1 MIPGKKKDHG
11 SGKPAPSGIMW
22 SFAAGSNLATS
33 TLSAEKESRKNL
45 NKFYKELRTL
55 KTVNMAGRQFGDEGL
70 FFLAES
76 LAYDKS
82 AEEVDFS
89 GNGITAVGIEAFD
102 GVLQIN
108 TTLKTLNLSG
118 NDIGD
123 EGAKIYWLKMWVSR
137 NSS

>member
-1 MIPGKKKDHG
+1 MIPGKKKDHN
-11 SGKPAPSGIMW
+11 SGESAPSGIMW
-22 SFAAGSNLATS
+22 SFAAGSNLS
-33 TLSAEKESRKNL
+33 TPSLSAEKELRKNL
-45 NKFYKELRTL
+45 NKFYKELRTS

-76 LAYDKS
+76 LAYNKS

-102 GVLQIN
+102 GILQIN
-108 TTLKTLNLSG
+108 TALKTLNLSG

-123 EGAKIYWLKMWVSR
+123 EGAKIYWLKMWVFR
-137 NSS
+137 NFF